1 MELKEY
7 RESESEVH
15 RSADVV
21 RMISR
26 AHGSSALDVGARDG
40 HFSRLL
46 AERFASVTALDLE
59 QPQLQEPRIS
69 CVSGDVTQLAFAD
82 NKFDLVVCTE
92 VLEHIPTD
100 RLADACSEL
109 ARVTRG
115 YLMVGVPFKQDIRV
129 GRTTCATCRAPNPPW
144 GHVNVFDEQRL
155 RSLFSGLEVEELS
168 FVGISGEST
177 NSLSTLLMDM
187 AGNPYGTYDQEEP
200 CVACGAK
207 LMLPPPRSLF
217 QKVCTKTAFW
227 ARLATR
233 ALRETNPY
241 WIHLLLRKTP
251 NPEQPGV
258 RLHAH
263 GVDQLR
269 VGSLSK

>member
-7 RESESEVH
+7 RKSESEVH

-46 AERFASVTALDLE
+46 AERFAAVTALDLE
-59 QPQLQEPRIS
+59 APKLNEPRIS
-69 CVSGDVTQLAFAD
+69 CVRGDVTELAFPD
-82 NKFDLVVCTE
+82 NSFDLVVCTE

-115 YLMVGVPFKQDIRV
+115 YLIVGVPFKQDIRV

-144 GHVNVFDEQRL
+144 GHVNVFDERRL
-155 RSLFSGLEVEELS
+155 RSLFSGLKVEELS
-168 FVGISGEST
+168 FVGINGEST

-200 CVACGAK
+200 CIACGAE
-207 LMLPPPRSLF
+207 LIPPPPRTLL
-217 QKVCTKTAFW
+217 QKVCTKTSLW
-227 ARLATR
+227 ARLATQ
-233 ALRETNPY
+233 ALRETHPY
-241 WIHLLLRKTP
+241 WIHFLLRKTASS
-251 NPEQPGV
+251 EQPARTNSHPRDLPTGF
-258 RLHAH
+258 LA
-263 GVDQLR
+263 
-269 VGSLSK
+269 

>member
-1 MELKEY
+1 MELKAY

-15 RSADVV
+15 RSADVA
-21 RMISR
+21 RMILR
-26 AHGSSALDVGARDG
+26 AHGNSALDVGARDG

-59 QPQLQEPRIS
+59 APKLNEPRIS
-69 CVSGDVTQLAFAD
+69 CVSGDVTALAFPD
-82 NKFDLVVCTE
+82 NRFDLVVCTE

-129 GRTTCATCRAPNPPW
+129 GRTTCTACRLPNPPW
-144 GHVNVFDEQRL
+144 GHVNVFDEHRL

-168 FVGISGEST
+168 FVGLNAEST
-177 NSLSTLLMDM
+177 NRLSTVLMDV

-200 CVACGAK
+200 CVGCGAK
-207 LMLPPPRSLF
+207 LTPPPPRSLF

-227 ARLATR
+227 ARLATQTLR
-233 ALRETNPY
+233 APRPY
-241 WIHLLLRKTP
+241 WIHILLRKTA
-251 NPEQPGV
+251 NPEQLARTSGHPRDLPTEFV
-258 RLHAH
+258 A
-263 GVDQLR
+263 
-269 VGSLSK
+269 